1 MSLPRRFWI
10 FIGIGGLACSFS
22 AQALAA
28 GGFYRS
34 SGYWEVT
41 VRKAGQP
48 EVKVFQCT
56 DQKVEPLV
64 LMSVAA
70 GQSHCDPAEIS
81 LQKDVLRIRTLCQ
94 VHGRSVKTDLRLNGN
109 RVREYQGTLR
119 QSWFDPA
126 GQPLPQEGTTTVT
139 GRLVGPCPSEAA
151 LGDMTLS
158 NGVIVNVIQDA
169 QRHEEEVN
177 AHAKD

>member
-10 FIGIGGLACSFS
+10 FIGAGGLAFFFS
-22 AQALAA
+22 VQALAA
-28 GGFYRS
+28 GDFYRS

-41 VRKAGQP
+41 IRKIGQP

-64 LMSVAA
+64 LLSIAA
-70 GQSHCDPAEIS
+70 GQSHCGPADIS

-109 RVREYQGTLR
+109 RVREYQGTLS
-119 QSWFDPA
+119 QSWLDPA
-126 GQPLPQEGTTTVT
+126 GKPLPQEGATTVS

-151 LGDMTLS
+151 LGDMALS

-169 QRHEEEVN
+169 RRHEEEVN
-177 AHAKD
+177 ARAKD